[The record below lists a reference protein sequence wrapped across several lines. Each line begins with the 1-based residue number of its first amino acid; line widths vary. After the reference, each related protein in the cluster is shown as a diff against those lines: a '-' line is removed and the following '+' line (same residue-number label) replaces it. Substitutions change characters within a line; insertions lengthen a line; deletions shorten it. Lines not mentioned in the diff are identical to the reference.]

1 MSCASAR
8 RKVRLPERSEPLY
21 LLVVHGFAEKPPML
35 LTNEALRR
43 NYKCL
48 WRMVRSWLKR

>member
-48 WRMVRSWLKR
+48 WRMVRSCLKR